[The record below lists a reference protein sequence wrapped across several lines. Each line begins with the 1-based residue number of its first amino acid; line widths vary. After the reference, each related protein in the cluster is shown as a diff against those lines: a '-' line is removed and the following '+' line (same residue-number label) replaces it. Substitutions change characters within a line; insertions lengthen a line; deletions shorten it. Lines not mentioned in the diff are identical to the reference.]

1 MDYAYPVV
9 HITVVRQHKAVVEY
23 LKGNQLHLFD
33 DGCCDSPGYSAKY
46 ATYSLMES
54 TTDLILDYS
63 LVLARLHIQ
72 RESVQC
78 LYALY
83 KYCVKL

>member
-1 MDYAYPVV
+1 MDYAYPAV
-9 HITVVRQHKAVVEY
+9 HITDVRQHKAVVEY

-33 DGCCDSPGYSAKY
+33 DGCCVSPGYSAKY
-46 ATYSLMES
+46 DTYSLMES
-54 TTDLILDYS
+54 ATDLILDYS
-63 LVLARLHIQ
+63 LVHARLHIQ

-83 KYCVKL
+83 KCCVKL

>member
-33 DGCCDSPGYSAKY
+33 DDCCVSPGYSANY
-46 ATYSLMES
+46 ATYSLVES
-54 TTDLILDYS
+54 VTDLILNYS
-63 LVLARLHIQ
+63 LVHARLHIQ
-72 RESVQC
+72 RESVQF

-83 KYCVKL
+83 KYCMKL